1 MSYASFRQFIEALD
15 TAGELTRVSVPV
27 ETDLLV
33 SEWANREMK
42 SPGGGK
48 ALLFENPT
56 VDGKPS
62 KFPVAINTM
71 GSRRRMAL
79 ALQINSVEDLA
90 QEIQLILKAK
100 PPTDLREGWSLLKQG
115 LNLLHARPKHSKEG
129 ACQEVVHLLEEIPR
143 TKTQGPKAN
152 ALSLAD
158 LPILKCWPKDGG
170 RFITLPNVHTRDP
183 ETGARN
189 VGMYRMQIFDERTTA
204 MHWQVHKVGARHGKS
219 YYERNERMPV
229 AVTLGGDPAYTFAAT
244 APLPDGLD
252 EILFAGFIRKKSVD
266 LVPCKTVDLEVPSDV
281 DFVLEGYVQPG
292 ETRPEGPFG
301 DHTGFYTAIEDY
313 PVFHLTAITHRR
325 DAIYPTTIVGIPP
338 MEDFYMGDAS
348 VRIFLPVF
356 KMNFPELVDMTLPP
370 EGVFH
375 NLVFVSIRKQ
385 YPYQAFKVMHGLW
398 GMGQMMFSKYIVVVD
413 EDCDVHNTSEVLFRL
428 CANTDPERDSTIIR
442 NPSDSLDHAPTS
454 QNIGSHM
461 GFDATRK
468 LPGENYHRTWPE
480 LLKMTDEAQ
489 ALVDALQKKA
499 SVGRDSVEPALS
511 EVERVEPRQIHMRRL
526 DRVSPYQETCLLR
539 LSKVSATDA
548 VFHESAMRDPA
559 QVVDLMRRIRAL
571 VETGRVGP
579 PAVRKSA
586 ARPWPVTH
594 RFRLVD

>member
-1 MSYASFRQFIEALD
+1 MAYRSFREFLDALD
-15 TAGELTRVSVPV
+15 KAGQLKRVRVPV
-27 ETDLLV
+27 DTDLLI
-33 SEWANREMK
+33 SEWSDREMK

-48 ALLFENPT
+48 ALLFEQP
-56 VDGKPS
+56 VIDGQAS
-62 KFPVAINTM
+62 RFPVAINTM
-71 GSRRRMAL
+71 GSRKRMAM
-79 ALQINSVEDLA
+79 ALGRESIDEIA

-100 PPTDLREGWSLLKQG
+100 PPTDLREGFALLKQG
-115 LNLLHARPKHSKEG
+115 IHLLHARPKTVREA
-129 ACQEVVHLLEEIPR
+129 ACQEIVEILDIQHR
-143 TKTQGPKAN
+143 ESAN
-152 ALSLAD
+152 FTLRD

-189 VGMYRMQIFDERTTA
+189 VGCYRMQVFDERTTA
-204 MHWQVHKVGARHGKS
+204 MHWQVHKVGARHGKV

-229 AVTLGGDPAYTFAAT
+229 AVTLGGDPALSFAAT

-252 EILFAGFIRKKSVD
+252 EILFAGFLRRKSIEMVK
-266 LVPCKTVDLEVPSDV
+266 CKTIDLEVPADV

-292 ETRPEGPFG
+292 EMRPEGPFG
-301 DHTGFYTAIEDY
+301 DHTGYYTAVEDY
-313 PVFHLTAITHRR
+313 PVFHLTAITHRK
-325 DAIYPTTIVGIPP
+325 DAVYPTTIVGIPP

-356 KMNFPELVDMTLPP
+356 KMNFPELVDMTLPA

-428 CANTDPERDSTIIR
+428 CANTDPARDTSIIR
-442 NPSDSLDHAPTS
+442 NPSDSLDHAPTE

-468 LPGENYHRTWPE
+468 LPGENYRRQWPE
-480 LLKMTDEAQ
+480 LLKMTDEAK
-489 ALVDALQKKA
+489 AVVDALQKK
-499 SVGRDSVEPALS
+499 
-511 EVERVEPRQIHMRRL
+511 
-526 DRVSPYQETCLLR
+526 
-539 LSKVSATDA
+539 
-548 VFHESAMRDPA
+548 
-559 QVVDLMRRIRAL
+559 
-571 VETGRVGP
+571 TG
-579 PAVRKSA
+579 
-586 ARPWPVTH
+586 
-594 RFRLVD
+594 